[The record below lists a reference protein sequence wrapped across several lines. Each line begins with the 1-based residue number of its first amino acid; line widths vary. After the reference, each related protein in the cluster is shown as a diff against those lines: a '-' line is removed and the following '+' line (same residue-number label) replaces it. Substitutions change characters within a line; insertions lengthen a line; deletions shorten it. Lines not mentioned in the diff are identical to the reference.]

1 MTRLLPL
8 ALVALLAAPGAFA
21 QYYRAAPGPAFG
33 LKAGLNVADLTG
45 ADAPVNTDPRLGF
58 SGGLMADVPITPMF
72 SVRPEVLYSQ
82 KGVSSS
88 NNNETASVDYIE
100 IPVLVA
106 ATIPATETG
115 LMLGA
120 YVGPA
125 LGVKVREKTNGFAG
139 LPIGGNTFKSTD
151 LGAAFGVTV
160 GAGPF
165 MVDGR
170 YTLGLQDAV
179 DESVL
184 TTNRMR
190 NGVFTFSGVYLF
202 GR

>member
-88 NNNETASVDYIE
+88 TNDVTLAVDYIE

-125 LGVKVREKTNGFAG
+125 LGVKVRESLNGFGG
-139 LPIGGNTFKSTD
+139 LPNADNVFKSTD

-165 MVDGR
+165 MIDGR
-170 YTLGLQDAV
+170 YTVGLQDAIDSNV
-179 DESVL
+179 F
-184 TTNRMR
+184 NNNNAR
-190 NGVFTFSGVYLF
+190 NAVFSFSGVYLF